1 MKIYVIRIIYFDR
14 VSKII
19 INSTCNKEHHTKK
32 NVIEPK
38 GTGTYIPDSIIS
50 SLILP
55 KNELH
60 FRIMQQYGHCLNFPR
75 CIKRL

>member
-1 MKIYVIRIIYFDR
+1 M
-14 VSKII
+14 
-19 INSTCNKEHHTKK
+19 INSTCNTNKEHYTKIGKK

-38 GTGTYIPDSIIS
+38 GMGTYTPDSIIS

-60 FRIMQQYGHCLNFPR
+60 FPIMQLYGLSLF
-75 CIKRL
+75 KFS